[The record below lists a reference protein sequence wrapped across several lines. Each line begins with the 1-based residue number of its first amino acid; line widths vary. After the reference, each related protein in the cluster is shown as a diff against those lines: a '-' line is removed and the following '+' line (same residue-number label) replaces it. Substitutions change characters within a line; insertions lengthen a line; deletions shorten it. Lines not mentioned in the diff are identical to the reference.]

1 MKFDTRLGPEGHQQH
16 RVPDVYI
23 ENQGAIFLVRPVSAA
38 ALAWISEYVADDAH
52 WFGNALAVEH
62 RFIADL
68 VLGMIAA
75 GLQVR

>member
-1 MKFDTRLGPEGHQQH
+1 VKFDTRLGPEGHQQH

-52 WFGNALAVEH
+52 EFESLRARQICPSRQALPVEGACD
-62 RFIADL
+62 R
-68 VLGMIAA
+68 
-75 GLQVR
+75 R